1 MTSGHG
7 TAVPARLIPL
17 LRIEGVP
24 EGRGSNIGIS
34 LCLYTLFL
42 DRGSKA
48 KGLQVL
54 INFGA
59 YSLGRILAQLTSD
72 GHFVIPFERQ
82 GQVAGLI
89 GVFVEMASI
98 EMVEYI
104 GAFDPRTT
112 ANWNRAL

>member
-1 MTSGHG
+1 M
-7 TAVPARLIPL
+7 
-17 LRIEGVP
+17 
-24 EGRGSNIGIS
+24 
-34 LCLYTLFL
+34 